1 MIHPGSCWE
10 GIVKR
15 RVTDTGFCAGRPRRR
30 TGRQWRR
37 VLVLLPFL
45 LVACSGPPPEHGVGA
60 PGGENFGWAIAIHGG
75 AGAIP
80 KEMDPQR
87 KTALEESLETALRL
101 GTSVLQEGGT
111 SLDAVERVI
120 VFLEDDSQFNA
131 GRGAVFNHEGRHEL
145 DASIM
150 DGNTL
155 ACGAVAGVRNVRN
168 PISLARAVMRETP
181 HVLLGAGGAEALAAE
196 LGLEPV
202 DQDYFY
208 TQERWE
214 RLQRA
219 LARDPGGGGGGGTV
233 GAAALD
239 VRGNLAAGTSTG
251 GLTNKR
257 VGRIGDT
264 PIVGAGTYAD
274 NRTCAVSCTGK
285 GEEFIRHNVAARVAA
300 LMEYRGLS
308 LQEAA
313 EQVVHGRLKS
323 GEGGLIAVAHDGS
336 IAMVFNTPGMYR
348 GAADSGGRFEVSVW
362 E

>member
-1 MIHPGSCWE
+1 
-10 GIVKR
+10 
-15 RVTDTGFCAGRPRRR
+15 
-30 TGRQWRR
+30 
-37 VLVLLPFL
+37 VLVLLPL
-45 LVACSGPPPEHGVGA
+45 LLLACGGPPAEHGVSA
-60 PGGENFGWAIAIHGG
+60 PGGEGVSWAIAIHGG
-75 AGAIP
+75 AGAMP
-80 KEMDPQR
+80 RDMDPQR
-87 KTALEESLETALRL
+87 KTALTESLETALRL
-101 GTSVLQEGGT
+101 GMSVLQEGGT

-155 ACGAVAGVRNVRN
+155 ACGAVAGVTNVRN
-168 PISLARAVMRETP
+168 PISLARIVMRETP
-181 HVLLGAGGAEALAAE
+181 HVLLGAVGAETLAAE
-196 LGLEPV
+196 LGLDPV

-208 TQERWE
+208 TQGQWD

-219 LARDPGGGGGGGTV
+219 LGRDPDNGGGGTV

-239 VRGNLAAGTSTG
+239 GQGNLAAGTSTG

-257 VGRIGDT
+257 VGRIGDS

-308 LQEAA
+308 VQEAA
-313 EQVVHGRLKS
+313 ERVVHGRLKP
-323 GEGGLIAVAHDGS
+323 GDGGLIAVAHDGS

-348 GAADSGGRFEVSVW
+348 GAADSGGRFEVAIW
-362 E
+362 D